1 MNKLDYTDFEKMVAD
16 PDVSDAEISRYLT
29 ARLDVPF
36 NDRIIPDQARIL
48 MKPEERVE
56 ILGIKKWAN
65 KFCRKRRQER
75 FRRRVRNGE
84 KKPILVSEGDSW
96 FQFPFL
102 IEDVIDQL
110 EPDFLIWSL
119 DAAGDTA
126 DNMINRHPEYMTEL
140 RDQQKKHKV
149 SGFLFSAAGN
159 DVIGDINGKPALLG
173 LLNPYQAGKDAAW
186 HIHKNNLKQVLDTLE
201 RNYKKVIS
209 TIRGDHA
216 FAKLPMFFH
225 SYAYAIPGGFK
236 GDYRWPIYAK
246 QNEWL
251 GGPMKSKGIIDTQL
265 QRDII
270 RLLINALHDMLE
282 SLAGKSSTTNIHVVD
297 VRNKLPNV
305 TDWADEIHATS
316 KGFKTVGKT
325 FKKIIDGAI

>member
-1 MNKLDYTDFEKMVAD
+1 MIKLDYSDFEAMVAD
-16 PDVSDAEISRYLT
+16 PDVSDAEVARYLT

-36 NDRIIPDQARIL
+36 KDRIIPDEARIL
-48 MKPEERVE
+48 MKPEEGIE
-56 ILGIKKWAN
+56 IFGIKEWAN

-75 FRRRVRNGE
+75 FSRRIKNGE

-102 IEDVIDQL
+102 IEEVIDQL

-126 DNMINRHPEYMTEL
+126 DNMINRHPEYMIEL

-159 DVIGDINGKPALLG
+159 DVIGDVNGKPALLD
-173 LLNPYQAGKDAAW
+173 LLNPYQAGKDAMW
-186 HIHKNNLKQVLDTLE
+186 HINKNNLKQTLDTLE

-209 TIRGDHA
+209 TIRGDHV
-216 FAKLPMFFH
+216 FSKLPMFFH

-236 GDYRWPIYAK
+236 GDNRRPIYAK
-246 QNEWL
+246 Q
-251 GGPMKSKGIIDTQL
+251 
-265 QRDII
+265 
-270 RLLINALHDMLE
+270 
-282 SLAGKSSTTNIHVVD
+282 
-297 VRNKLPNV
+297 
-305 TDWADEIHATS
+305 DE
-316 KGFKTVGKT
+316 
-325 FKKIIDGAI
+325 